1 MVSLEWPPNSPD
13 LNPIEHIWYLLKV
26 TIQNMQHRPKTA
38 LDLAVAIKKVWEELN
53 ENVFNRLVESM
64 PSRIAAV
71 INAKGGNTK
80 YQHNTIGIF

>member
-1 MVSLEWPPNSPD
+1 MDMVSLEWPPNSPD

-26 TIQNMQHRPKTA
+26 IQNIRHRPTTA
-38 LDLAVAIKKVWEELN
+38 LKLAKAIKKTWEELN
-53 ENVFNRLVESM
+53 ENVFNKLVESM

-80 YQHNTIGIF
+80 Y